1 VELIQVTDEIYQL
14 SKRLDKAASEVYK
27 LAVEKA
33 NKEKTYRMEL
43 SKQITILKAEGL
55 QAVLISDVARGNV
68 ADLKYERDL
77 ADGKYWSAIEAL
89 GALQS
94 QLSALQT
101 VSKYHAEVGA

>member
-1 VELIQVTDEIYQL
+1 MELIQVTNEIYNL
-14 SKRLDKAASEVYK
+14 SKRLEKSANEVYK
-27 LAVEKA
+27 LALDRA
-33 NKEKTYRMEL
+33 DKEKTYRMEL

-55 QAVLISDVARGNV
+55 QAVLISDVARGNA

-89 GALQS
+89 GALKG